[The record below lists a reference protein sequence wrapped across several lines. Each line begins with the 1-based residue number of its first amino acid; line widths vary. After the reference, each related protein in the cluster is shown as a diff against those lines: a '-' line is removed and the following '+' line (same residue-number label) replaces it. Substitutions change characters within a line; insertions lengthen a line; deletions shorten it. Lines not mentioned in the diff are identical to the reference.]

1 MRHGATSCGGSGSNG
16 CGDLKR
22 KQGWEGEQGP
32 EVKEVIVKRPEVI
45 KSDRPLAQCALQ
57 P

>member
-1 MRHGATSCGGSGSNG
+1 MRHGAISCNGSGSSG

-32 EVKEVIVKRPEVI
+32 EVKEVIVKRPEVK
-45 KSDRPLAQCALQ
+45 KSDRPLARCA
-57 P
+57 